1 VPTLICR
8 VRFPFHAAYDRGIM
22 PDYLRARTGS
32 VFFFTLVA
40 FQRRPILCHPTIRR
54 SLRRAIDNLR
64 VTHPFSIDG
73 WVLMPDHLHCI
84 WTLPE
89 GDSDFS
95 TRWSLL
101 KRSVSRFSRDV
112 AADSRDCSRSRRKHR
127 ESTIWQR
134 RFWEHVIRDERDFE
148 RHLDYIHFNPV
159 RHGYVTR
166 AVEWPYST
174 IHRYVKAGVYASDW
188 GGGADPEWGD
198 FE

>member
-1 VPTLICR
+1 MAYYRR
-8 VRFPFHAAYDRGIM
+8 VRFGNI
-22 PDYLRARTGS
+22 
-32 VFFFTLVA
+32 FFFTLVS
-40 FQRRPILCHPTIRR
+40 FHRRPILCDPTIRR
-54 SLRRAIDNLR
+54 SLRRAIGDVR
-64 VTHPFSIDG
+64 ETRPFWVDG

-95 TRWSLL
+95 TRWSLI
-101 KRSVSRFSRDV
+101 KRSVSRFSPDIV
-112 AADSRDCSRSRRKHR
+112 PDSKLRNASVRKHR

-134 RFWEHVIRDERDFE
+134 RFWEHLIRDDADFE
-148 RHLDYIHFNPV
+148 RHLDYIHYNPV

-174 IHRYVKAGVYASDW
+174 IHRYVRDGVYPVDW